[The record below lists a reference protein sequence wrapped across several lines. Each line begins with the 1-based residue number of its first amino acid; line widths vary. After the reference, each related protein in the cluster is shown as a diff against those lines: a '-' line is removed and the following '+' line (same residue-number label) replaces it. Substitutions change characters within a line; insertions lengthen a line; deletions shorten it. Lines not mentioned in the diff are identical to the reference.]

1 MSTIKHYDGTTWQ
14 VDAAGN
20 ARNIE
25 LSEAALLDTDTTSIS
40 VERGFQKLNN
50 KISKLEHNLA
60 WIYQNGAKGG
70 SGGGGG
76 SGSGGDYSITIKDG
90 QTDFYTSSSTVE
102 IPMMI
107 NSGNSKKTFYVT
119 ATDGSGKT
127 LVDSESHNSLSYFNL
142 TIKNVTADMS
152 VILQAHDSND
162 NYTSEVI
169 VKIHWGALNLIK
181 TTLPDA
187 QYILGGNSN
196 TIGIFT
202 ALNKTGKTAELRLYN
217 TQASDFSNLD
227 PINTWSVGSS
237 NSEQIYSIDFKNYM
251 ELNLGNK
258 YNFKLVLYSES
269 LTISSTTISCNISVV
284 SGTTLALLIDGI
296 GTSEE
301 YATDVAQG
309 AYVSFKV
316 TPSYQPNDITEFDY
330 SYIVYKG
337 EDKISEYTEGT
348 GLAKNV
354 ESIISFSTS
363 GLELGIYKLLITVS
377 KSTQTASAE
386 VYFNVAESSSGDL
399 RWFKGQLLASFGPF
413 DFAQSTTASSVTYTI
428 PTSGDYYFN
437 SYPASN
443 GTKTTLN
450 LHNNTTSNGF
460 IIDNIKYIS
469 LTGNTYATIDR
480 FSEFFPNTSLLTNSI
495 FSTGFYIQCTY
506 KYNTDDPQDQTVLSL
521 GTYKNGDLYS
531 GFEINSDYITLKFGE
546 VDGFQV
552 ETPITGENYYTDSD
566 KKTSTVTIGLRVW
579 SAKTVTSTSTLTS
592 YYFALYIDGVMTKC
606 TIIPQADLQGKWNFA
621 DSLYLGC
628 RSDLSNQANCKIYD
642 FEIYVGD
649 TPGLLPVYNWMAAI
663 EQAHLLSGVVDSTLD
678 SVLRKKNLFSQ
689 GSNSCL
695 LCDSDGNYLDASVMY
710 SFIND
715 HYSEYD
721 LDYPVVYLS
730 EVDANSDMYQY
741 VKATWDAK
749 ATNANGTAIT
759 KINWDVNVNIKTKY
773 GTLEVKSSEQDTEK
787 TYSPKVA
794 IQGTSSLSYN
804 SKNFELNMGYSSS
817 GEKRLLKIN
826 NWLPEFEFTLK
837 ADVVDSAHVNNVA
850 IGTFLN
856 SDDSF
861 FPNQYPKAT
870 NDTSLL
876 ASKIKKTSEGFPC
889 LVFIKFGADG
899 AGKGATEFMGV
910 YNFNLG
916 RYAYNNLGM
925 QTLKEYTEDKTLSD
939 DAPQLIETYSYTTKS
954 DSQYV
959 PDAYSLEVE
968 DNFGDDELLFRQA
981 HLTITEYMLSNR
993 SPTYGDNEAFTAITN
1008 TLYNKLA
1015 QSFTGDKV
1023 EQKLRNDDG
1032 TYSTVLQNGAIQ
1044 YWAPDTTNL
1053 TYEALNTY
1061 ISMPNLYAYYVTAV
1075 VFGLVD
1081 SMCKNLVLRSWDGK
1095 KWTPAFYDMD
1105 TAFKMDNRGSDST
1118 AYDAHPNRYYNT
1130 YGTYTEAGNGTTEG
1144 VVWCPSSDSVFDDW
1158 TFAFAGTHNNRLWE
1172 ILQSLDNNGNDAT
1185 RTTTI
1190 SDTYWTLRQS
1200 KLQDPD
1206 AFIDTYYA
1214 GYINK
1219 TGAIMYNYDY
1229 QQKYVDYSRT
1239 WDADKGFIAD
1249 TSSKQTSFLYGTRIS
1264 TVRKWFKKRIQFLDS
1279 VYMNDMPTLSSNV
1292 VTNVNSS
1299 WNAGQTASSTITTG
1313 TIAGSQRCK
1322 IRYSASSGTKRSIW
1336 IDETPRNYNFE
1347 TQSQGNLWNLEGN
1360 KLIKSWSNFNKFGW
1374 STAQQKFKF
1383 PYLTDF
1389 TISGLTIKGF
1399 ASATPLYDN
1408 GEGLCN
1414 VRTIDM
1420 SNLTLNPVV
1429 SVDFSGCESLQS
1441 LNLSGCNIQS
1451 FTLPTNGS
1459 LQVLDLTDT
1468 SISAIP
1474 TNDQNVSVLNGQ
1486 SGLTDLYLSG
1496 TKITNLKLENLP
1508 SLTNLT
1514 LPSTLESLT
1523 ITNCNIN
1530 ELVITWSSLTK
1541 LSSLTSVTIDNCKN
1555 LSTFNLNGQNNLSSL
1570 QLTNCPS
1577 LVTLNL
1583 GSITA
1588 KDVNIHTTGGT
1599 GISFAGLTK
1608 LQTLDISDTTIFEEL
1623 DLEDSADL
1631 CNINCS
1637 DCTSLVTVKCAYNAD
1652 NLIELPTKAF
1662 NNCSALE
1669 TLYGYFDIQGSEIF
1683 ENCNKLQFETCH
1695 NAEKLDF
1702 EFHTASVA
1710 RCFRNCKKLETW
1722 YRSLISKFPPSCT
1735 NAEECFSGSGITGI
1749 FAKNTMS
1756 IGEGIAMGL
1765 TNTNSMFA
1773 DTGINGSISENLW
1786 EYLPNLLTCERMFAN
1801 TNLNYID
1808 NDFFKG
1814 CINLTNVDYM
1824 FSGCKSLTAVVDAD
1838 LDTTEQPLHSKNF
1851 FIDLIQA
1858 NSQHSATTTSGTSS
1872 VKNPSYIYPFCVFK
1886 DTGIKMTV
1894 DVDDNG
1900 RPYLFHTAKD
1910 YREKTKNESGML
1922 LNNYLY
1928 DGIDLIYEP
1937 DTVIGTSSLFEPG
1950 TRGDYFVPYFVSIS
1964 SPFTECSIKI
1974 DLSKISGEYFL
1985 SNTYLKTLEAP
1996 FNGMTL
2002 TGTLAEFL
2010 NYSNSLTTISYLF
2023 KGVTADFEDD
2033 IYEFT
2038 TNFFGKCTALINIS
2052 NIFADCTIPMK
2063 LCSNMFQNCSK
2074 LTNISQAF
2082 SNSRVVG
2089 SIPEKWLQG
2098 TNINNMSGVFSSCW
2112 NLGYS
2117 TVCSYLTEDTDIQK
2131 ITWSQHYIVKGSAGT
2146 KIPNYSVPTDLFDY
2160 CQADPNIDGVLG
2172 DFFYKTRTATLDE
2185 ATGKYDLENDV
2196 EWFGPT
2202 SQKITKDFFKS
2213 GTALANS
2220 TKLIGVFKNTH
2231 FAPYIDFN
2239 NGTRGQMYPD
2249 YLFENIPNLTDIS
2262 YMFYNTEIYQA
2273 CDINKTVIYT
2283 GTKTVTD
2290 SSGNTSEE
2298 PVALPLVN
2306 ISNIWAYCLF
2316 HTDYTDSEG
2325 NVSTELTDI
2334 DQLDDTIFKPVYTT
2348 LRNCSYAFAGNSNT
2362 GTGIPYISSELL
2374 ALTDNTSDYSS
2385 FLNIDY
2391 MFFQAPLVK
2400 ACEAPIFNTSE
2411 WHFTGNPGTYLQGI
2425 ESTMISNADTIK
2437 ATGIY
2442 PTTWDLEDEDQ

>member
-1 MSTIKHYDGTTWQ
+1 MSTIKHYDGTSWQ

-25 LSEAALLDTDTTSIS
+25 LSEAALLDPETTSIS

-76 SGSGGDYSITIKDG
+76 GGGSADYSITIKDG

-127 LVDSESHNSLSYFNL
+127 LVDSESHTSLSYFNL
-142 TIKNVTADMS
+142 TIKGISTDIS
-152 VILQAHDSND
+152 VILQAHDSSD

-169 VKIHWGALNLIK
+169 LKIHWGALNLVR
-181 TTLPDA
+181 TTSPDA

-196 TIGIFT
+196 TTGVYQ

-217 TQASDFSNLD
+217 TQSSDFSNID
-227 PINTWSVGSS
+227 PVATWSVNSS
-237 NSEQIYSIDFKNYM
+237 NSEQVYSIDFKKYM
-251 ELNLGNK
+251 ELNLGSK

-269 LTISSTTISCNISVV
+269 LNISSTTISANINII
-284 SGTTLALLIDGI
+284 SGTSLALLIDGI
-296 GTSEE
+296 GESEE

-337 EDKISEYTEGT
+337 EDQIAEYTEGT

-363 GLELGIYKLLITVS
+363 GLELGVYKLLITVF
-377 KSTQTASAE
+377 KSNQTATSA
-386 VYFNVAESSSGDL
+386 VYFNISESSNGDL
-399 RWFKGQLLASFGPF
+399 RWFKGNLLASFGPF
-413 DFAQSTTASSVTYTI
+413 DFATSTTASSVTYTI
-428 PTSGDYYFN
+428 PNSGDYGFT

-480 FSEFFPNTSLLTNSI
+480 FSEFFPNTALLSASL

-506 KYNTDDPQDQTVLSL
+506 KYNTDDPQDQTILSL
-521 GTYKNGDLYS
+521 GSYRNGELYS

-552 ETPITGENYYTDSD
+552 ETPITGENYYSDSD
-566 KKTSTVTIGLRVW
+566 RKTSTVTIGLRVW
-579 SAKTVTSTSTLTS
+579 SATTVTSTSELTS
-592 YYFALYIDGVMTKC
+592 YYFALYMDGVMSKC

-642 FEIYVGD
+642 FEIYVGNV
-649 TPGLLPVYNWMAAI
+649 PGLLPVYNWMAAI
-663 EQAHLLSGVVDSTLD
+663 EQAHLVSGKVDSTLD
-678 SVLRKKNLFSQ
+678 STLRKKNLFSQ
-689 GSNSCL
+689 GSNTCL

-715 HYSEYD
+715 HYAEYD
-721 LDYPVVYLS
+721 LDYPIVYLT
-730 EVDANSDMYQY
+730 EVDPNSDMYQY

-826 NWLPEFEFTLK
+826 NWLPEYEFTLK

-850 IGTFLN
+850 IGSFLN

-861 FPNQYPKAT
+861 FPSQYPNKT
-870 NDTSLL
+870 TD
-876 ASKIKKTSEGFPC
+876 ASKLAYKVKKTSEGFPC
-889 LVFIKFGADG
+889 LVFIKFGAEG

-925 QTLKEYTEDKTLSD
+925 QSLKEYTEDKTLPGN
-939 DAPQLIETYSYTTKS
+939 APQLIESYTYATKG
-954 DSQYV
+954 DSEYAA
-959 PDAYSLEVE
+959 DAYSLEVE

-993 SPTYGDNEAFTAITN
+993 SPTYGDNEAFVAITN
-1008 TLYNKLA
+1008 SLYNKLA
-1015 QSFTGDKV
+1015 KSFTGTKV

-1032 TYSTVLQNGAIQ
+1032 TYSAVLRGGAIQ
-1044 YWAPDTTNL
+1044 YWEPDTTNL
-1053 TYEALNTY
+1053 TYAALDKY

-1081 SMCKNLVLRSWDGK
+1081 SMCKNLVLRSWDGER
-1095 KWTPAFYDMD
+1095 WTPAFYDMD
-1105 TAFKMDNRGSDST
+1105 TAFKMDNRGSDSVE
-1118 AYDAHPNRYYNT
+1118 YDAHPNRYYNT

-1144 VVWCPSSDSVFDDW
+1144 VVWCPASDSVFDDW

-1172 ILQSLDNNGNDAT
+1172 VLQSLDNNGNDAT
-1185 RTTTI
+1185 RETTI
-1190 SDTYWTLRQS
+1190 GATYWNLRQT

-1206 AFIDTYYA
+1206 KFIDTYYA

-1229 QQKYVDYSRT
+1229 QQKYVDYSRK
-1239 WDADKGFIAD
+1239 WDSEKGFIAD

-1264 TVRKWFKKRIQFLDS
+1264 TVRRWFKKRIQFLDS
-1279 VYMNDMPTLSSNV
+1279 VYLESMPTLGSNV

-1299 WNAGQTASSTITTG
+1299 WNAGQTASSTTITGILTG
-1313 TIAGSQRCK
+1313 TQRCK
-1322 IRYSASSGTKRSIW
+1322 IRYSASSGVKHSVW
-1336 IDETPRNYNFE
+1336 IDETPRSYNFE

-1360 KLIKSWSNFNKFGW
+1360 KLIKTWSNFNKFGW
-1374 STAQQKFKF
+1374 SSAQQKFKF

-1389 TISGLTIKGF
+1389 SLSGLTMKGF
-1399 ASATPLYDN
+1399 NSAVPMYSD

-1414 VRTIDM
+1414 VKTIDM
-1420 SNLTLNPVV
+1420 SNFTLNPVT
-1429 SVDFSGCESLQS
+1429 SVDFSGCESLES

-1459 LQVLDLTDT
+1459 LQVLNL
-1468 SISAIP
+1468 SNSNISAIP
-1474 TNDQNVSVLNGQ
+1474 TDKDNNSVLSGQ
-1486 SGLTDLYLSG
+1486 SGLTTLSLAG
-1496 TKITNLKLENLP
+1496 TKIKQLELKNLP
-1508 SLTNLT
+1508 SLTTIT
-1514 LPSTLESLT
+1514 LPSTLESLS
-1523 ITNCNIN
+1523 IENCNITD
-1530 ELVITWSSLTK
+1530 LTITWSGNK
-1541 LSSLTSVTIDNCKN
+1541 LSSLNTIKIDNNPN
-1555 LSTFNLNGQNNLSSL
+1555 LQTFNISGQNNLSFL
-1570 QLTNCPS
+1570 QLTNCPNI
-1577 LVTLNL
+1577 VTLNL
-1583 GSITA
+1583 GKTNI
-1588 KDVNIHTTGGT
+1588 KDANIHTTGGS

-1608 LQTLDISDTTIFEEL
+1608 LQTLDINSTSNFEEL
-1623 DLEDSADL
+1623 DLEDSVDL
-1631 CNINCS
+1631 CNINCA
-1637 DCTSLVTVKCAYNAD
+1637 DCSSLKIVKCTYNAD
-1652 NLIELPTKAF
+1652 NLIELPAKAF
-1662 NNCSALE
+1662 NGCSVLE
-1669 TLYGYFDIQGSEIF
+1669 TLTGYFDIQGAEVF
-1683 ENCNKLQFETCH
+1683 ENCSKLDFETNH
-1695 NAEKLDF
+1695 DAEKLDF
-1702 EFHTASVA
+1702 EFHSASLNK
-1710 RCFRNCKKLETW
+1710 CFKNCKKLGTW
-1722 YRSLISKFPPSCT
+1722 YRTLISKFPSECT
-1735 NAEECFSGSGITGI
+1735 NAEECFSGSGISGI
-1749 FAKNTMS
+1749 FAANTMS
-1756 IGEGIAMGL
+1756 IGGNKTMSL

-1773 DTGINGSISENLW
+1773 NTSINGSITENLW
-1786 EYLPNLLTCERMFAN
+1786 EYLPDLLTCERMFEN
-1801 TNLNYID
+1801 TELNYID

-1814 CINLTNVDYM
+1814 CTKLTNVDYM
-1824 FSGCKSLTAVVDAD
+1824 FNGCKSLVAVVDAD
-1838 LDTTEQPLHSKNF
+1838 LDTTETPLHSKNF
-1851 FIDLIQA
+1851 FIDLTSA
-1858 NSQHSATTTSGTSS
+1858 NSQHSATTTSSNST
-1872 VKNPSYIYPFCVFK
+1872 VKNPSYLYPFCVFK

-1900 RPYLFHTAKD
+1900 RPYLFHTVKD
-1910 YREKTKNESGML
+1910 YREKTKTEGGML

-1937 DTVIGTSSLFEPG
+1937 TTVIGCSSLFEPG
-1950 TRGDYFVPYFVSIS
+1950 TRGEYYVPYFASIS
-1964 SPFTECSIKI
+1964 SPFTECSIKL
-1974 DLSKISGEYFL
+1974 DLSKVSGEYFL
-1985 SNTYLKTLEAP
+1985 SNSYLKTLSAP
-1996 FNGMTL
+1996 FNGITL
-2002 TGTLAEFL
+2002 TGTLSEFL
-2010 NYSNSLTTISYLF
+2010 NYNNSLTTINYLF
-2023 KGVTADFEDD
+2023 QGVTSTFGDD

-2038 TNFFGKCTALINIS
+2038 TDFFAKCTSLISIS

-2082 SNSRVVG
+2082 SNSRVLG
-2089 SIPEKWLQG
+2089 AIPEKWLYG
-2098 TNINNMSGVFSSCW
+2098 TNINNMSAVFADCW

-2117 TVCSYLTEDTDIQK
+2117 TVCDYYIEDSDLHTITWADHYIIGESPATKVDNYTIPTDI
-2131 ITWSQHYIVKGSAGT
+2131 
-2146 KIPNYSVPTDLFDY
+2146 FDY
-2160 CQADPNIDGVLG
+2160 CQANVDVSGVLG
-2172 DFFYKTRTATLDE
+2172 NLFYKTRHATLDE
-2185 ATGKYDLENDV
+2185 STSTYVLDTEGD
-2196 EWFGPT
+2196 WFGPT
-2202 SQKITKDFFKS
+2202 EQKITKDFFKA
-2213 GTALANS
+2213 GTQLAKS
-2220 TKLIGVFKNTH
+2220 TKLSGVFKNTH

-2239 NGTRGQMYPD
+2239 NGTYGQMYPD
-2249 YLFENIPNLTDIS
+2249 NLFENIPNLADIS
-2262 YMFYNTEIYQA
+2262 EMFQNTEIYQA
-2273 CDINKTVIYT
+2273 CKINASLIYT

-2290 SSGNTSEE
+2290 EDGKEST
-2298 PVALPLVN
+2298 VITTLPLTN
-2306 ISNIWAYCLF
+2306 IQGMWQYCTF
-2316 HTDYTDSEG
+2316 HTDYKDAEG
-2325 NVSTELTDI
+2325 NVSAELTDI
-2334 DQLDDTIFKPVYTT
+2334 QQVPDEIFSEVYES
-2348 LRNCSYAFAGNSNT
+2348 LRNCSYIFAGSLTN
-2362 GTGIPYISSELL
+2362 GTGIPYISSKLMSL
-2374 ALTDNTSDYSS
+2374 ANNTSS
-2385 FLNIDY
+2385 FTSLLNIDG
-2391 MFFQAPLVK
+2391 MFAYAPLAK
-2400 ACEAPIFNTSE
+2400 PCEAPIFNTE
-2411 WHFTGNPGTYLQGI
+2411 EFKFTGTPGSYLNGI
-2425 ESTMISNADTIK
+2425 ESSMISNAEIIK
-2437 ATGIY
+2437 NSGIY
-2442 PTTWDLEDEDQ
+2442 PSAWDVEKDS